1 MQNPQPIR
9 KQRSNEELFF
19 DYSAQLLEW
28 ATQLTQLNH
37 ADAEDL
43 VQDFY
48 IQVSQ
53 IGFSLDGVE
62 EVRPY
67 LFKILRNLHY
77 SRLRQ
82 RSKIPI
88 SDLSA
93 LDYDSVEKS
102 LGAVDWRGLFLVRAN
117 LKQLCEFACQ
127 RRRTARAASI
137 FLLRFFLGYYPSEVM
152 KVVQTTRVGVDKALQ
167 YMRREAQHYLDNATS
182 APATSPQQSD
192 VSSSTQVT
200 DHSGALFLELQER
213 IFSSCEGPC
222 FDPDALKQHYEE
234 QPAKQFTVAE
244 LAHLV
249 SCATCLDRVN
259 GILGL
264 PRIDDRSPDDTIGR
278 NNPPSG
284 GSTEGPRLSLRRTKQ
299 KSESDSRKKL
309 ERKRLDWFE
318 HRPASLEIAVNG
330 ETRTS
335 QKITAEVSELHLK
348 PNRAETLDF
357 VEVFSEQGMR
367 LLYLHV
373 LEPSLCPGLQQ
384 RQMVNLSDGRSLSVT
399 LSFAGGLPTVH
410 VVYRDPVFAQ
420 LAETAD
426 EDDLPVL
433 RAEKTNNA
441 DSDDAS
447 DSSQPGS
454 ILKFPARDGLFFS
467 LYAKPSRTWFPRM
480 SPLFATGLALAFASI
495 ICFVLWSRSGPGVSA
510 HDLLLHA
517 QKQEATVALNHPT
530 GVIVQKVRIKTPMR
544 ATERTLYRD
553 VQHKRHPKDRAL
565 DASDAKL
572 KAELAAAGVD
582 WNDPLSPDTYRDW
595 RNREFIQ
602 GDTVKRTGDN
612 LLTLT
617 TKVSD
622 GEVLSES
629 LTVRASDF
637 HAVEKTIELRNYG
650 TVEIAELNYNVLPWS
665 AVNPDWFEPL
675 AAAGSATSS
684 DVHASLLPRISLRL
698 SDLELDETELEV
710 NLALS
715 HLHADTSERLEI
727 ARGEDGIHVN
737 GIVETTA
744 RKREI
749 EAGLRLIPHA
759 ISFVRT
765 FEEAERQPLA
775 GSSAVTS
782 IRENSVVAEPSPLEK
797 YLLARGMSQ
806 AAVSQVYKEFFSASV
821 AVNQNSR
828 SLADLLHRFAS
839 GEQLTPAARSALEQL
854 IRQDEAGI
862 DAALAQQ
869 ASLVHKLGIVGGRST
884 QENSSNSSVDVLR
897 TAAVRNIA
905 LSNELI
911 NSSAVQPRSAEVIAT
926 DLSASIKQMQSI
938 VVHLPNQQ
946 LHQVSTSTSSI
957 PKAQR

>member
-28 ATQLTQLNH
+28 AIQLTQLNR

-48 IQVSQ
+48 IQISQ
-53 IGFSLDGVE
+53 IGFPLDGVE
-62 EVRPY
+62 ELRPY

-82 RSKIPI
+82 KSKIPI

-93 LDYDSVEKS
+93 LDYDSVERS

-152 KVVQTTRVGVDKALQ
+152 KVVQTTRVGIDKALQ
-167 YMRREAQHYLDNATS
+167 YMRREALRNLDKAAS
-182 APATSPQQSD
+182 AQAASPQQPNI
-192 VSSSTQVT
+192 SSSTQVT
-200 DHSGALFLELQER
+200 DHSGALFLELQEK

-284 GSTEGPRLSLRRTKQ
+284 GSAEGPRLSLRRPEQ
-299 KSESDSRKKL
+299 ESDSDSRKKL
-309 ERKRLDWFE
+309 ERRRLDWFE

-330 ETRTS
+330 EIRTS

-348 PNRAETLDF
+348 LNRAETSDF
-357 VEVFSEQGMR
+357 VEVFSEQGVR

-384 RQMVNLSDGRSLSVT
+384 RQMVDLSDDRSLCVT
-399 LSFAGGLPTVH
+399 LSFAGDLPTVH

-420 LAETAD
+420 LAEAAD
-426 EDDLPVL
+426 QNDLPVS

-454 ILKFPARDGLFFS
+454 ILKFPARDGLFSS

-480 SPLFATGLALAFASI
+480 SPLLATGLALAFASI
-495 ICFVLWSRSGPGVSA
+495 ICIVLWTRSGPGVSA

-530 GVIVQKVRIKTPMR
+530 GVIVQRVRIKTPVR
-544 ATERTLYRD
+544 TTERTLYRD
-553 VQHKRHPKDRAL
+553 IQRQRHARNRAL
-565 DASDAKL
+565 DGSDAKL
-572 KAELAAAGVD
+572 KAKLAGAGVD
-582 WNDPLSPDTYRDW
+582 WDDPLSPVAYRDW
-595 RNREFIQ
+595 RNRELLQ
-602 GDTVKRTGDN
+602 NDSVQSVGDN

-617 TKVSD
+617 TKVND
-622 GEVLSES
+622 GEVISES

-637 HAVEKTIELRNYG
+637 HPVGKTVRLRDYG
-650 TVEIAELNYNVLPWS
+650 TVEIAEVNYSVLPWD
-665 AVNPDWFEPL
+665 AVNPNWFEP
-675 AAAGSATSS
+675 AGITNPGASS
-684 DVHASLLPRISLRL
+684 DMPPALLPRLPVSLT
-698 SDLELDETELEV
+698 DGELDEAELSAR
-710 NLALS
+710 LALNQ
-715 HLHADTSERLEI
+715 LHADT
-727 ARGEDGIHVN
+727 GEQIQIVRDPSGIVVK
-737 GIVETTA
+737 GIVETEQRRHQLDDQLDMLSHVTA
-744 RKREI
+744 SISSI
-749 EAGLRLIPHA
+749 EELKARPAQAGEL
-759 ISFVRT
+759 
-765 FEEAERQPLA
+765 
-775 GSSAVTS
+775 SSVKVIEMQTQAT
-782 IRENSVVAEPSPLEK
+782 PLETY
-797 YLLARGMSQ
+797 YLAQGRGVAPVGDLAQQLFNTAFAINLESRATDDLQHRFAYDEGISTV
-806 AAVSQVYKEFFSASV
+806 ASATV
-821 AVNQNSR
+821 
-828 SLADLLHRFAS
+828 ADLLFTHKHKLLA
-839 GEQLTPAARSALEQL
+839 ALE
-854 IRQDEAGI
+854 DEERLLADAQIKARRSKEAASTNGT
-862 DAALAQQ
+862 DLTLAALA
-869 ASLVHKLGIVGGRST
+869 
-884 QENSSNSSVDVLR
+884 E
-897 TAAVRNIA
+897 RNLALTKELA
-905 LSNELI
+905 LSKGE
-911 NSSAVQPRSAEVIAT
+911 SGRSAETIASQLAASMNE
-926 DLSASIKQMQSI
+926 LSFRAHA
-938 VVHLPNQQ
+938 V
-946 LHQVSTSTSSI
+946 QVMPQNSTNLG
-957 PKAQR
+957 KRK